1 MGKHQDRRSGELWEP
16 LTEHA
21 TFRLGIDYGF
31 RDAFTEGRPIP
42 PDAYESYLNTPRW
55 AYFRAPSY
63 ERYLRFYDMY
73 SATCRLRATGLS
85 EIEAA
90 EAVRRRFDP
99 VVVLTTPQ
107 DGQKVPCSNIAKG
120 TYPLDFKDYIWPVVY
135 VSGRYYPQATEGKAA
150 QKNSGNWYQPVRFG
164 DCNDPKEDGEKPFQ
178 LIIVTANELAN
189 AEFEKYEKA
198 GQASRNWRGMVELPQ
213 GTIEQVRLSVT
224 RQ

>member
-1 MGKHQDRRSGELWEP
+1 
-16 LTEHA
+16 
-21 TFRLGIDYGF
+21 
-31 RDAFTEGRPIP
+31 
-42 PDAYESYLNTPRW
+42 
-55 AYFRAPSY
+55 
-63 ERYLRFYDMY
+63 MY
-73 SATCRLRATGLS
+73 SETCRLRATGLS

-120 TYPLDFKDYIWPVVY
+120 TYPPDFKGYIWPVVY
-135 VSGRYYPQATEGKAA
+135 VSGRYYPQATGGKAA
-150 QKNSGNWYQPVRFG
+150 QKNSGNWYQTVRFG
-164 DCNDPKEDGEKPFQ
+164 DSNHLKEDEEKPFQ

-198 GQASRNWRGMVELPQ
+198 GQASRNWRGMVELPP
-213 GTIEQVRLSVT
+213 GTIEQVRIRVT